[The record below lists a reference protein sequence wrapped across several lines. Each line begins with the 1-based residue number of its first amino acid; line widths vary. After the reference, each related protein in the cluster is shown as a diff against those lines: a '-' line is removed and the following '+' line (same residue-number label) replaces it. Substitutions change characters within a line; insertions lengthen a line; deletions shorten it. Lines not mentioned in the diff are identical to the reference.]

1 MPDQSEYVELRLPI
15 SFEVSVNSSHLLDRD
30 WLREFQIP
38 VGRVGVAAEGRHLYG
53 FLQFSGRLELMGRGD
68 MSEDSV
74 VPIFMAAHA
83 PGRIA
88 IEVFFANEL
97 YRRLGIL
104 FEIVWSDRRQYQKE
118 PRAIRQLVG
127 AALNMEQPWES
138 DRASSNFVFEATH
151 LRLGSASMSAILYY
165 AGGIIAAAE
174 LIPLAKDIHDAY
186 VETSAYTQQFIR
198 VAMHLPDVEKYR
210 EHMRESY
217 ESEMTQQA
225 KRGDFTKLQGL
236 LQQLNYNPGPIDGRW
251 GKLTQDAV
259 AQFARNNHL
268 PPGIKGTDDD
278 FRRALS
284 TAAAAQLQLP
294 SGLS

>member
-1 MPDQSEYVELRLPI
+1 MPDQSEYAESRSPI
-15 SFEVSVNSSHLLDRD
+15 SFEVSVDSSHLLDRD

-38 VGRVGVAAEGRHLYG
+38 VGRVGVASEGRRLYG
-53 FLQFSGRLELMGRGD
+53 FLQFSGRLEFMGRGD

-88 IEVFFANEL
+88 IEVFFAYEM
-97 YRRLGIL
+97 YRRLGL
-104 FEIVWSDRRQYQKE
+104 VFETVWNDQKRYDRT
-118 PRAIRQLVG
+118 AVRQLVG
-127 AALNMEQPWES
+127 TALNMEQPWQS
-138 DRASSNFVFEATH
+138 DLTSSSFVFEASH
-151 LRLGSASMSAILYY
+151 LRLGSASMSAILYC
-165 AGGIIAAAE
+165 AGGIMAAAE

-217 ESEMTQQA
+217 ESEMAQQA

-251 GKLTQDAV
+251 GKLTGDAV
-259 AQFARNNHL
+259 AQFARDNHL
-268 PPGIKGTDDD
+268 PPGIRGTDDD

-284 TAAAAQLQLP
+284 TAAAAQLELP
-294 SGLS
+294 RGLS